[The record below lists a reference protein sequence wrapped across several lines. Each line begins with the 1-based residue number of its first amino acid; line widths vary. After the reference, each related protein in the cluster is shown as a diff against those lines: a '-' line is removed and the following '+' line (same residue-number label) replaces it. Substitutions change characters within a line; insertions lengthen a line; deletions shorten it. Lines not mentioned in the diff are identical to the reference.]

1 MVICL
6 QQFYEIIEE
15 ELRVDRT
22 AACFRME
29 LCREPRIRFVSN
41 ALVRSVVHID
51 EQRFPIA
58 WKRVVV
64 NGIAVVLAG
73 DEAAVRAHHTH
84 WLVVAAVSVFQFVDR
99 RSGRF

>member
-41 ALVRSVVHID
+41 ALV
-51 EQRFPIA
+51 
-58 WKRVVV
+58 
-64 NGIAVVLAG
+64 
-73 DEAAVRAHHTH
+73 
-84 WLVVAAVSVFQFVDR
+84 
-99 RSGRF
+99 